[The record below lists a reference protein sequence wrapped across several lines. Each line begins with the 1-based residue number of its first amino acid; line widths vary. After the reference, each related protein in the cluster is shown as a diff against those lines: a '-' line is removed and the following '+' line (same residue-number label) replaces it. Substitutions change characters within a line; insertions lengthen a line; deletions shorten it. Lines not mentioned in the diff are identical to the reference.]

1 MSARVVLTAL
11 AAAAALLPVAP
22 ARAPAQA
29 VTDPV
34 GAPGRYTILRGDDLF
49 ISRRGGDGTASV
61 GWLQATNALAVA
73 AQSPFAA
80 AGVAPRETLFPQAR
94 GRFRDHLTDRVL
106 AFRQLQSSAGVRFEL
121 AEPNPLAEPGW
132 SAGEPG
138 GSLPTVNFPVPNP
151 EAAAPSALA
160 TGDLD
165 GLADAAG
172 NLHDEAV
179 IAFKDADDGLEVR
192 VVDYN
197 ATPGRATL
205 TAPQGLLPGVGGPAA
220 PGSIAAG
227 IGDFDAD
234 GVNEIA
240 IAWQR
245 VKTSGGAQNTE
256 LHLTILR
263 YTRSPAPKVVT
274 LAPQVNLPAG
284 VAVTGTDRWP
294 SYELAVADLDGEP
307 GDELAVSQIG
317 SNRDVK
323 GASITMIGL
332 NSAWGVAHV
341 GQGVVQGLMNPP
353 ETNPEWR
360 PRLVAGLFHL
370 DPAKG
375 FSLRRR
381 QLALQWL
388 AFGVFP
394 VMQVFDV
401 VVNPYECAQDGG
413 VVSPCDLEL
422 IALTPQVTVEPA
434 LGTATMGFAAGGFA
448 GTPATGEPTPWGL
461 ATASSAARTAKLWK
475 LTPNPARR
483 SRSLCRRR
491 RACRSA
497 IRACRSRPVPPRS
510 APT

>member
-1 MSARVVLTAL
+1 M
-11 AAAAALLPVAP
+11 
-22 ARAPAQA
+22 
-29 VTDPV
+29 
-34 GAPGRYTILRGDDLF
+34 
-49 ISRRGGDGTASV
+49 
-61 GWLQATNALAVA
+61 
-73 AQSPFAA
+73 
-80 AGVAPRETLFPQAR
+80 
-94 GRFRDHLTDRVL
+94 
-106 AFRQLQSSAGVRFEL
+106 
-121 AEPNPLAEPGW
+121 
-132 SAGEPG
+132 
-138 GSLPTVNFPVPNP
+138 
-151 EAAAPSALA
+151 
-160 TGDLD
+160 
-165 GLADAAG
+165 
-172 NLHDEAV
+172 
-179 IAFKDADDGLEVR
+179 
-192 VVDYN
+192 
-197 ATPGRATL
+197 
-205 TAPQGLLPGVGGPAA
+205 
-220 PGSIAAG
+220 
-227 IGDFDAD
+227 
-234 GVNEIA
+234 
-240 IAWQR
+240 
-245 VKTSGGAQNTE
+245 
-256 LHLTILR
+256 
-263 YTRSPAPKVVT
+263 
-274 LAPQVNLPAG
+274 NLPAG

-461 ATASSAARTAKLWK
+461 ATASSAARTVEAVEAH
-475 LTPNPARR
+475 PRNPARR
-483 SRSLCRRR
+483 SRSRCRRR